1 MNAQPKRTIDVTSW
15 AAEITALATAAPAH
29 EKEAIRCFQA
39 AMRPYLEDPSRLR
52 TLLGK
57 IAAPGTDQVARLA
70 LIARA
75 RNFVSVEEIQ
85 NLVDNESVQI
95 SLE

>member
-1 MNAQPKRTIDVTSW
+1 MNAQPKRTLDVTSW
-15 AAEITALATAAPAH
+15 ADEIAALAAGAPAH

-39 AMRPYLEDPSRLR
+39 AMRPYLEDPTRLR

-70 LIARA
+70 LIARDRKFA
-75 RNFVSVEEIQ
+75 TVEEIQ
-85 NLVDNESVQI
+85 SLIDDESVQVR
-95 SLE
+95 LE